1 MTFAR
6 LGALSTRQ
14 HEPSGAS
21 RSFDRDRDGFVLSE
35 GAAVLVLERGNH
47 ARARGATA
55 HGVVAGYGASADV
68 HHPVNPHPDG
78 RGLQQAIRTALADA
92 ALTPGD
98 IDHVS
103 AHAASTRAG
112 DLAEARALSHVFSST
127 PPPVTALKS
136 LLGHSLGAASAIQ
149 AACALLALRHQAIPP
164 TANLDNQDD
173 AIDLDIVRKA
183 PRPARLRTI
192 LTTACG
198 FGGANAALIL
208 RGS

>member
-1 MTFAR
+1 M
-6 LGALSTRQ
+6 
-14 HEPSGAS
+14 
-21 RSFDRDRDGFVLSE
+21 
-35 GAAVLVLERGNH
+35 
-47 ARARGATA
+47 
-55 HGVVAGYGASADV
+55 
-68 HHPVNPHPDG
+68 
-78 RGLQQAIRTALADA
+78 
-92 ALTPGD
+92 TPGD